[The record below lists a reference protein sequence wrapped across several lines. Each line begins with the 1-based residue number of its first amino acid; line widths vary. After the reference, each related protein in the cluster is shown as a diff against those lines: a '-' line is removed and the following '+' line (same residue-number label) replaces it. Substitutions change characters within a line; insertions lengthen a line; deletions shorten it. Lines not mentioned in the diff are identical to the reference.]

1 LIALIL
7 ANPICHYQ
15 MEDGDMT
22 PRSEFSRWTC
32 TAHSLEYDVA
42 TNTIR
47 PLFIQT
53 NIWCSLGTVMP
64 NGQFVQTGGFNDG
77 EMSVRVFKP
86 CPTCDWEEI
95 ENGLAAQKL
104 YATNHILPD
113 GCGQIII
120 GGRQQFNYEFYPHL
134 SAGASPVP
142 KTNIYLFSFLAETTD
157 PRSEARE

>member
-1 LIALIL
+1 
-7 ANPICHYQ
+7 

-32 TAHSLEYDVA
+32 TAHSLKYDVA

-53 NIWCSLGTVMP
+53 DIWCSSGTVMP

-95 ENGLAAQKL
+95 ENGLAAQRW
-104 YATNHILPD
+104 YATNHILLMD
-113 GCGQIII
+113 VDKL
-120 GGRQQFNYEFYPHL
+120 L
-134 SAGASPVP
+134 SVGDNNSI
-142 KTNIYLFSFLAETTD
+142 TSLILI
-157 PRSEARE
+157 